1 MFMEKVFMDYDKINN
16 LELIGRGFEGRVF
29 KLNENTAIKIFSC
42 SNVIIPEFKFSNLN
56 LKYIVVPKEKIY
68 IGNILKGYTMDY
80 IKGIPLNKANISHN
94 YDLLI
99 NICREIK
106 KEIQLV
112 SNNQIIFNDLN
123 EKNIIY
129 NGYFYLIDCLDKRN
143 LNISKEEC
151 YKNNLKEFYKIIFY
165 KLLNEDKFLMNKI
178 LKSNELKP
186 LYMNSISYTDL
197 PYFLQ
202 KIKTRIN

>member
-1 MFMEKVFMDYDKINN
+1 MDYDKINN

-29 KLNENTAIKIFSC
+29 KLNDNTTIKIFGC
-42 SNVIIPEFKFSNLN
+42 SNVIIPEFKFSDLN

-68 IGNILKGYTMDY
+68 IGNVLKGYTMNY
-80 IKGIPLNKANISHN
+80 IKGISLNKINISHN

-99 NICREIK
+99 NICKEIK
-106 KEIQLV
+106 REIQLV
-112 SNNQIIFNDLN
+112 SNNQIPFNDLN

-129 NGYFYLIDCLDKRN
+129 NNAFYLIDCLSKRN
-143 LNISKEEC
+143 LNILKEEC
-151 YKNNLKEFYKIIFY
+151 YKNNLKEFYKIIFC

-178 LKSNELKP
+178 LKSNELKN
-186 LYMNSISYTDL
+186 LYMNSIPYTDL

>member
-1 MFMEKVFMDYDKINN
+1 MFMERIFMNYDKIHN

-29 KLNENTAIKIFSC
+29 KLNDNTAIKIFSC
-42 SNVIIPEFKFSNLN
+42 SNIIIPEFKFSNLN
-56 LKYIVVPKEKIY
+56 LKYIVLPKEKIY
-68 IGNILKGYTMDY
+68 IGNVLKGYTMNY
-80 IKGIPLNKANISHN
+80 IKGISLNKTNISHN

-99 NICREIK
+99 NICKEIK
-106 KEIQLV
+106 REIQLV
-112 SNNQIIFNDLN
+112 SNNQIPFSDLN

-129 NGYFYLIDCLDKRN
+129 NNAFYLIDCLSKRN

-151 YKNNLKEFYKIIFY
+151 CKNNLKEFYKILFY
-165 KLLNEDKFLMNKI
+165 KLLNENKFLMNKI
-178 LKSNELKP
+178 LKSNELKN
-186 LYMNSISYTDL
+186 LYMNSIPYTDL

>member
-1 MFMEKVFMDYDKINN
+1 MDYDKINN

-29 KLNENTAIKIFSC
+29 KLNDNTTIKIFGC
-42 SNVIIPEFKFSNLN
+42 SNVIIPEFKFSDLN

-68 IGNILKGYTMDY
+68 IGNVLKGYTMNY
-80 IKGIPLNKANISHN
+80 IKGISLNKINISHN

-99 NICREIK
+99 NICKEIK
-106 KEIQLV
+106 REIQLV
-112 SNNQIIFNDLN
+112 SNNQIPFNDLN

-129 NGYFYLIDCLDKRN
+129 NNAFYLIDCLSKRN
-143 LNISKEEC
+143 LNILKEEC

-165 KLLNEDKFLMNKI
+165 KLLNEDRLLMNKI
-178 LKSNELKP
+178 LKFNELKN
-186 LYMNSISYTDL
+186 LYMNSIPYTDL

>member
-1 MFMEKVFMDYDKINN
+1 MFMKKIFMNYDKINN
-16 LELIGRGFEGRVF
+16 LELIGSGFEGRVF
-29 KLNENTAIKIFSC
+29 KLNDNTAIKIFGC
-42 SNVIIPEFKFSNLN
+42 SNVIIPEFKFSDLN

-68 IGNILKGYTMDY
+68 IGNVLKGYTMNY
-80 IKGIPLNKANISHN
+80 IKGISLNKINISHN

-99 NICREIK
+99 NICKEIK
-106 KEIQLV
+106 REIQLV
-112 SNNQIIFNDLN
+112 SNNQIPFSDLN
-123 EKNIIY
+123 EKNITY
-129 NGYFYLIDCLDKRN
+129 NDAFYLIDCLDKRN

-178 LKSNELKP
+178 LKSNELKN
-186 LYMNSISYTDL
+186 LYMNSIPYTDL
-197 PYFLQ
+197 PNFLQ

>member
-1 MFMEKVFMDYDKINN
+1 MNYDKINN
-16 LELIGRGFEGRVF
+16 LELIGRGFEGRIF
-29 KLNENTAIKIFSC
+29 KLNDNTAIKIFNC

-68 IGNILKGYTMDY
+68 IGNVLKGYTMNY
-80 IKGIPLNKANISHN
+80 IKGISL
-94 YDLLI
+94 
-99 NICREIK
+99 
-106 KEIQLV
+106 
-112 SNNQIIFNDLN
+112 NQIPFNDLN

-129 NGYFYLIDCLDKRN
+129 NNAFYLIDCLSKRN
-143 LNISKEEC
+143 LNILKEEC

-165 KLLNEDKFLMNKI
+165 KLLNEDRLLMNKI
-178 LKSNELKP
+178 LKFNELKN
-186 LYMNSISYTDL
+186 LYMNSIPYTDL